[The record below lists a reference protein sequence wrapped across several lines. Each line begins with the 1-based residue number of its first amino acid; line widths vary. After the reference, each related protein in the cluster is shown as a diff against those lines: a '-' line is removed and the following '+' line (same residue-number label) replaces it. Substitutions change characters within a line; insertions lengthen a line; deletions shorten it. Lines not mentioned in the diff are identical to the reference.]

1 VLGVF
6 ATVTEAVVLIAPEV
20 SKAAASNLEDALH
33 LKTVRTLIAGS
44 TVVGSLSCGNSSG
57 FVVSRYA
64 HRGELERL
72 REFGSAQ
79 AIPDLMTATGNIIL
93 ANDTAA
99 IVHPLLTDRAID
111 VIAETLSV
119 DVRRA
124 TIAGLGTVGM
134 AGVATN
140 KGVLVHPKV
149 SDNEIA
155 ILEDTFGLPVDIGTV
170 NFGSPLIG
178 AGLLANSAGYIAGT
192 DTTGPELGRI
202 EDALEY
208 L

>member
-1 VLGVF
+1 MLGVF
-6 ATVTEAVVLIAPEV
+6 SAVTENVALIAPDV
-20 SKAAASNLEDALH
+20 SKVTAGPLEDALH
-33 LKTVRTLIAGS
+33 LETVRTLIAGS
-44 TVVGSLSCGNSSG
+44 TVVGSLACGNRSG

-64 HRGELERL
+64 HREELKRL

-79 AIPDLMTATGNIIL
+79 TIPDVLTATGNIIL

-99 IVHPLLTDRAID
+99 IVHPLLSDQAID

-202 EDALEY
+202 EDALDY
-208 L
+208 I